1 MGAKQYAMQDTRTG
15 SRQQGVTA
23 IVLVLVLYCI
33 ITVVMLY
40 PFVPLWQIGSKLQYG
55 DAGLFA
61 YILAWD
67 NHALLHQPREIFNAS
82 FFYPHRNTLAY
93 SESLIGVSL
102 LTLPF
107 WLVKHNP
114 VFSYNVVLYLMH
126 ILSALTMFLLCD
138 YLVKNRFAAFI
149 GGLIFAFNSDNM
161 WHSAG
166 HIHVL
171 SIMWIPL
178 VILFIWKYM
187 ESAQLRYLV
196 AAGLFLVWQVL
207 SSWYLGVLVL
217 YVLACVLLYRVI
229 EKWGDGGMRRGWVT
243 LGMVGVAL
251 LICFPIM
258 RQHKKVADEFQGW
271 RTLGQ
276 AINHSADFGGYL
288 LPPTE
293 VNRNITLV
301 GHLVKTVVQK
311 KRLGENNQFLGYIP
325 LALLCAEGVI
335 VGRRWRRKAL
345 SSQDRNSL
353 FFIGLLLLS
362 GVISFGPFL
371 ILFDHVTPVR
381 LPFYYLFICLPPIRF
396 IRSISRF
403 SIVVYLCLGI
413 CCSSIISRFF
423 NRIRLS
429 SLQTFSLTG
438 LLACVVLL
446 EYWVPH
452 SVPSFHFCYPETHR
466 WIAQQPDEGA
476 IIELPPNDSEFYFL
490 SSTLHWR
497 PIWNGFIG
505 SPNTVYEE
513 QKKVLYRF
521 PDLASLDLL
530 RELGIV
536 YIIVHGQ
543 ELVERARQSPYLSLE
558 FDGDSDVICS
568 LVNEAEIKRAAAAE
582 RQAYRRELVQD
593 YTRLARTY
601 STLSFEFDR
610 LKNSEGWE
618 AWHAMTP
625 FDVRYGVATSQ
636 VKNIFA
642 FCGRVLS
649 PPVPSRAYTQLE
661 VRMKLSNLRG
671 QNTAA
676 KLYWL
681 TPTRPMDEVR
691 TMRIPTV
698 ADGQFHTYTF
708 DLFSSRAWTESQ
720 WVAALRLDPYELSF
734 PGLNVA
740 IDYIRL
746 KTEPGPVGE

>member
-1 MGAKQYAMQDTRTG
+1 MQDLPTG
-15 SRQQGVTA
+15 SRHQGVTS

-40 PFVPLWQIGSKLQYG
+40 SFVRPWRIGSDIQFG
-55 DAGLFA
+55 DAVLTA
-61 YILAWD
+61 YILAWN
-67 NHALLHQPREIFNAS
+67 NHALQHQPLEIFDAS
-82 FFYPHRNTLAY
+82 YFYPHRNTLAY
-93 SESLIGVSL
+93 THSLFGVSL
-102 LTLPF
+102 LALPF
-107 WLVKHNP
+107 WLLTHNP
-114 VFSYNVVLYLMH
+114 VFLYNVVLYLVH

-138 YLVKNRFAAFI
+138 YLVKNKFAAFI
-149 GGLIFAFNSDNM
+149 GGLIFTFNSGNM

-207 SSWYLGVLVL
+207 SSWHLGVLTV

-229 EKWGDGGMRRGWVT
+229 EKWRDRGVRRGLAT

-258 RQHKKVADEFQGW
+258 RQHKKAADEFQRW
-271 RTLGQ
+271 RTLGET
-276 AINHSADFGGYL
+276 ISHSADLGGYL

-293 VNRNITLV
+293 ANRNITLV
-301 GHLVKTVVQK
+301 GHFVKSVVQK
-311 KRLGENNQFLGYIP
+311 KRLGENNQFLGYVA

-345 SSQDRNSL
+345 RSQDRSAL

-362 GVISFGPFL
+362 GLISFGPFL
-371 ILFDHVTPVR
+371 ILFDNITPVR
-381 LPFYYLFICLPPIRF
+381 LPFYYLFTYLTPIRF
-396 IRSISRF
+396 MRGISRF

-423 NRIRLS
+423 NRARLS
-429 SLQTFSLTG
+429 SLHTFGLTG
-438 LLACVVLL
+438 LLACVVLF

-452 SVPSFHFCYPETHR
+452 SVPSFHFRYPETHR

-513 QKKVLYRF
+513 QKKVLKRF

-530 RELGIV
+530 RELRIA

-543 ELVERARQSPYLSLE
+543 ELVERARQSSYLSLE

-568 LVNEAEIKRAAAAE
+568 LVNEAEIQRAAAAE
-582 RQAYRRELVQD
+582 RQAYRHELAEEHV
-593 YTRLARTY
+593 RLVRTY
-601 STLSFEFDR
+601 FTLNFEFDR
-610 LKNSEGWE
+610 LDDREGWE
-618 AWHAMTP
+618 AWNAITP
-625 FDVRYGVATSQ
+625 FEVRNSIATSH
-636 VKNIFA
+636 VKDVFA
-642 FCGRVLS
+642 FFGRHFE
-649 PPVPSRAYTQLE
+649 PPLPSRAYAQLE
-661 VRMKLSNLRG
+661 VRMKLNNLRG
-671 QNTAA
+671 QNTGAR
-676 KLYWL
+676 LYWS
-681 TPTRPMDEVR
+681 TPTSPMDEVKA
-691 TMRIPTV
+691 MRIPTV

-708 DLFSSRAWTESQ
+708 DLFSSRAWTESD
-720 WVAALRLDPYELSF
+720 WITALRLDPYELSF
-734 PGLNVA
+734 PGLDVA
-740 IDYIRL
+740 IDYVRL
-746 KTEPGPVGE
+746 KTEPMPVEE